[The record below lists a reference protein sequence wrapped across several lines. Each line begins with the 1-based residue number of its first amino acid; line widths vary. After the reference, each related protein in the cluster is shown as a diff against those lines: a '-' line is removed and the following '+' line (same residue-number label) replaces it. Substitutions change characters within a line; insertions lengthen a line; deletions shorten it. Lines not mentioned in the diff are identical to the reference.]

1 MPSDGSGRRIGCAN
15 SPCPQPDC
23 WGCVPAARTASGVIL
38 VTFDPDGE
46 PLGLGDKTGSMPPS
60 QALRHAVHS
69 YVAVDALLTHEA
81 AKAGGIALS
90 RQLASSKES
99 GSYADV
105 YEEAAIVLRA
115 ALNSLGVGA

>member
-1 MPSDGSGRRIGCAN
+1 
-15 SPCPQPDC
+15 
-23 WGCVPAARTASGVIL
+23 VIL

-99 GSYADV
+99 GSYV